1 MKHWD
6 ERERTDVEP
15 VRLSRAERKRVR
27 AMFADIPEHRRQRQ
41 PMHPGSVIGVALA
54 FAVLAGLAW
63 AMAPGGGPVSP
74 KILP

>member
-15 VRLSRAERKRVR
+15 VRLTRAERKRVR

-41 PMHPGSVIGVALA
+41 AAHPETMIGVALA
-54 FAVLAGLAW
+54 LAVLAALAW
-63 AMAPGGGPVSP
+63 ALAPSGPVSP